1 MFNIKSVFC
10 FLLIFALFDSTLNAG
25 QCPAGKLILWY
36 HAESTIDGKT
46 HNGFSRQLFNELSAP
61 LTELGY
67 CLTMF
72 DKNDTMPFSFLYRDN
87 LLMRV
92 ACIDIRESHAPIDA
106 KNQPALV
113 VDLISVENFK
123 KGNFEAFPQRP
134 LVSLS
139 FSSEDIGSIRIIF
152 AKKIIENLRTQYICN
167 LMISSDPPGVKVT
180 ARSGLS
186 DVTPFEWVV
195 PVGKLDIQC
204 NLKDYITYKK
214 EFNMDRPGVY
224 NYFLQMKK
232 RQFYHSK
239 FFIPGIGCGLVSA
252 VCYGLD
258 NYYYYKYKSY
268 REPEKIGDPG
278 IFERTFNTAQ
288 TFERLSLS
296 FLAASCV
303 FFGLSIWF

>member
-1 MFNIKSVFC
+1 MFKIKSVFC
-10 FLLIFALFDSTLNAG
+10 FLLIIAIGDSALNAS
-25 QCPAGKLILWY
+25 QCPAGKLVLWY
-36 HAESTIDGKT
+36 HAEPAIDGKT
-46 HNGFSRQLFNELSAP
+46 HNGFSNQLFNELSAP
-61 LTELGY
+61 LTDLGY

-72 DKNDTMPFSFLYRDN
+72 DKNDTVPFSFLYREN
-87 LLMRV
+87 MLMRI
-92 ACIDIRESHAPIDA
+92 ACIDIRESHAPEDA
-106 KNQPALV
+106 KNQRALV

-139 FSSEDIGSIRIIF
+139 FTPEDIGSIRIIF

-167 LMISSDPPGVKVT
+167 LMIASEPPGVKVT

-214 EFNMDRPGVY
+214 EINMERPGIY

-232 RQFYHSK
+232 KQFYYSK
-239 FFIPGIGCGLVSA
+239 FFIPGVGCGVLSA
-252 VCYGLD
+252 ACYCFD
-258 NYYYYKYKSY
+258 NYYYTKYKSY
-268 REPEKIGDPG
+268 GKTEHDQDPG
-278 IFERTFNTAQ
+278 IFKRTFTTAQ
-288 TFERLSLS
+288 TFERLSIS
-296 FLAASCV
+296 FLAASCS
-303 FFGLSIWF
+303 FFGLTIWF